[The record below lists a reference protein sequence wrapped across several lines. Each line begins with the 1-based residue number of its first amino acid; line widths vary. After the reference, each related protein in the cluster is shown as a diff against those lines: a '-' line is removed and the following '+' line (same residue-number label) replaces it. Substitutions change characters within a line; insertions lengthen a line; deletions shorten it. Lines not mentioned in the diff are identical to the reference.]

1 MMKWRHR
8 ANDLW
13 LSLGFWIPGNRFWIP
28 FQWNLNSRFQSL
40 GELWISWLDFGFQSS
55 GYRIPK
61 ANLWFPGFRITFKW
75 CLSGPASNSVN
86 LHGRTR
92 KWANWWALL
101 SPSHRVHSPALA
113 IPNLGMLKRC
123 LEEQEPKDRG
133 TGDSGSFIC
142 TWGLSSL
149 NFLIP
154 RPPIV
159 FSIPLFIRHFKN
171 SLILIKKKQKELYLI
186 KPRLNLRP
194 IFQTKKP
201 SNINFSAR
209 MSWSIS
215 GALSKILKPLE
226 FLNLIT
232 YSYSLFKQ

>member
-1 MMKWRHR
+1 MVRYW
-8 ANDLW
+8 
-13 LSLGFWIPGNRFWIP
+13 
-28 FQWNLNSRFQSL
+28 
-40 GELWISWLDFGFQSS
+40 SWLKFS
-55 GYRIPK
+55 
-61 ANLWFPGFRITFKW
+61 W
-75 CLSGPASNSVN
+75 V
-86 LHGRTR
+86 TR
-92 KWANWWALL
+92 KCANWCVLL
-101 SPSHRVHSPALA
+101 SPLHRVHSLALA
-113 IPNLGMLKRC
+113 IANLGMLKRC

-171 SLILIKKKQKELYLI
+171 SLILIKKKQKELCLI

-194 IFQTKKP
+194 IFQTKKT

-215 GALSKILKPLE
+215 EILKP
-226 FLNLIT
+226 
-232 YSYSLFKQ
+232 FKKLAVVYYQV